1 MAGIEVAQA
10 TITVTPVLEG
20 AQSALQE
27 QLTGAAGGAGAAAGT
42 TAGAAMGAS
51 FSKGMTSAGK
61 GLTAAVTAPIVGIGA
76 AAVKSWQEVDA
87 GLDTIVQKTG
97 ASGEVL
103 EGMRGVLESVVTSIP
118 TDFETAGA
126 AIGEVNTR
134 FSLTGKELES
144 LSGSFVKFAK
154 LNNQDVS
161 RSVDSVS
168 KMMAAFGVETE
179 DAGKMLDLLN
189 TVGQQSGE
197 DVGGLADLMA
207 ANAKQFQE
215 MGLSVEEA
223 AGFIG
228 EMSLAGLD
236 SSTAMLGLKTA
247 MKNATEDGKSL
258 DEVLADFQ
266 NTMDSNASES
276 DKLAEAYEIFG
287 TRAGAAIENAVSN
300 GQLSLDDFT
309 TSLGDFEGSVNDT
322 FDNTT
327 GPMEGFQTTLNEL
340 KIAGM
345 DLVEAA
351 GPALTDMLGGLADII
366 SKASDAWSGLSPEM
380 QEFLIKAAGI
390 AALVGPLLIIGG
402 KVIGGISAIGD
413 GIGGLIGN
421 IGGLGGAAT
430 TAAGPVA
437 SAGASFGTMAGGA
450 LQIIAVAGGFLL
462 VAFGLKL
469 IADAAISLT
478 NAGGPAIAVF
488 FGMIGAIAGLMGV
501 AALLGP
507 ALTAGAIGIGVF
519 GAAMLAIGGG
529 IDLACQG
536 IAKVT
541 EAITGLVDVVLSHS
555 EEINSIVTTIGDTV
569 NGTITTIS
577 DGISGIIDSLS
588 GGISGVL
595 DSVAGVIDSIGE
607 AALNAGTG
615 FEKLADA
622 VMNLVNNTGVLD
634 LGATLGTVA
643 TGVKDISKAAGE
655 AGSGAASVNSLANG
669 LKSLVL
675 AGTAAGTSMT
685 NLDKTTKAST
695 TGMANAFRG
704 MNLAAGMRNAMNG
717 AIQSAAAGIS
727 QLRSMF
733 ANTRFSFN
741 QHIAVPHFS
750 MSGDFNAQTKA
761 VPSITT
767 RWYAKA
773 AEYGALFTTP
783 TIIGVGDASQPEIL
797 LGENKLKELVKGGT
811 TVNNYITVNGAE
823 EPEAYASRLAKQ
835 IKLEMRMA

>member
-1 MAGIEVAQA
+1 MAGIEIAQA

-27 QLTGAAGGAGAAAGT
+27 QLTGAAGDAGAAAGT

-61 GLTAAVTAPIVGIGA
+61 GMTAAVTAPIVGIGA
-76 AAVKSWQEVDA
+76 AAVKSWKEVDA

-103 EGMRGVLESVVTSIP
+103 EGMRGVLESVATSIP

-478 NAGGPAIAVF
+478 NAGGPAIATF

-555 EEINSIVTTIGDTV
+555 EEINSIVTNIGETV

-622 VMNLVNNTGVLD
+622 VLNLVNNTGVLD

-655 AGSGAASVNSLANG
+655 AGSGAASVSSLANG

-675 AGTAAGTSMT
+675 AGTAAGSSMT
-685 NLDKTTKAST
+685 TLDKTTKAST
-695 TGMANAFRG
+695 TGMANAFRS

-741 QHIAVPHFS
+741 QHIAVPHFT

-761 VPSITT
+761 VPTIST

-797 LGENKLKELVKGGT
+797 LGEEKLKELVKGGT
-811 TVNNYITVNGAE
+811 TVTNYITVSGAE
-823 EPEAYASRLAKQ
+823 DPEAWASKFAKQ